1 MESWRVA
8 LISVLITI
16 AVFIT
21 IAFIIGVI
29 QDSCETALNSSA
41 DVVFTATAEYYKKRI
56 NGEPFEMVKKVNQ
69 NHPLNG
75 WFDQTL

>member
-1 MESWRVA
+1 MEKEKMESWRVA

-29 QDSCETALNSSA
+29 QTG
-41 DVVFTATAEYYKKRI
+41 TAEVIKNELIDDYCSNI
-56 NGEPFEMVKKVNQ
+56 
-69 NHPLNG
+69 PLTDARDMEVCNE
-75 WFDQTL
+75 

>member
-1 MESWRVA
+1 MEKEKMESWRVV

-29 QDSCETALNSSA
+29 QTG
-41 DVVFTATAEYYKKRI
+41 TAEVIKEELIDDYCSNI
-56 NGEPFEMVKKVNQ
+56 
-69 NHPLNG
+69 PLTDARELEICN
-75 WFDQTL
+75 D